1 MASLRERA
9 LSPPLGDIHH
19 NPCVESLGDII
30 SSLQAR
36 LGGSS
41 ISPNRLHEDWKI
53 FAVICAGGFISR
65 DLILLELMGTP
76 VRVINSNSKGGPLED
91 SGGKGGVRCITA
103 RVIVRGEV
111 VTGPV
116 WQGDYPPGDVLY
128 PLYSTRYKS
137 MYTVHCDARSK
148 DRGGLS

>member
-1 MASLRERA
+1 MATPRECA
-9 LSPPLGDIHH
+9 VSPPLGYIHH
-19 NPCVESLGDII
+19 NPCVEPLGDII

-36 LGGSS
+36 IGGSS
-41 ISPNRLHEDWKI
+41 MAPNRLHEDWKI

-91 SGGKGGVRCITA
+91 GGVKRGVSCITA

-116 WQGDYPPGDVLY
+116 W
-128 PLYSTRYKS
+128 
-137 MYTVHCDARSK
+137 
-148 DRGGLS
+148 